1 MKRVFLSVACLV
13 FFAACNNPESSESA
27 ASTDSKESTEIAEVN
42 PADAPV
48 FKFEKDA
55 YDFGEIK
62 EGEKVSY
69 DFKFK
74 NIGNSPLIIT
84 SATATCGC
92 TVPEYPKGPVAPG
105 EEGVLHVVFNS
116 AGKPGMQHKV
126 ISITANTVPSLT
138 ELSIL
143 GNVVEAKAN

>member
-1 MKRVFLSVACLV
+1 MKKVFLSVACLI
-13 FFAACNNPESSESA
+13 FFAACNNPKSTENTTSA
-27 ASTDSKESTEIAEVN
+27 DSKETSEIAEVN
-42 PADAPV
+42 TADAPV

-55 YDFGEIK
+55 YDFGQIV

-74 NIGNSPLIIT
+74 NIGKSPMIIS

-92 TVPEYPKGPVAPG
+92 TVPEYPKEPVAPG
-105 EEGVLHVVFNS
+105 ESGVLHVIFNS
-116 AGKPGMQHKV
+116 AGKTGMQHKV
-126 ISITANTVPSLT
+126 ISITANTIPSVT

-143 GNVVEAKAN
+143 GDVLAAEKK